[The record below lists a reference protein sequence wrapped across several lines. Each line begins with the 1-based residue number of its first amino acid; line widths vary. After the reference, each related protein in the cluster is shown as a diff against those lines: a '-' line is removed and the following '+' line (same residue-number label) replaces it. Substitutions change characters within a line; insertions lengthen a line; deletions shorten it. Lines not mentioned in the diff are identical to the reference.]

1 MEYIKI
7 DYKDKIYPKKL
18 LQIANCP
25 KQLYILGNYSL
36 LNKTPSVS
44 IIGSRD
50 CTEYGRK
57 YAYIFAE
64 ALSQENICIVSGL
77 AVGIDA
83 IAHNGAIEEKRKNYS
98 SIRRR
103 F

>member
-7 DYKDKIYPKKL
+7 EYTDPIYPKKL
-18 LQIANCP
+18 LQIKDYP
-25 KQLYILGNYSL
+25 KELYIIGNYEL
-36 LNKTPSVS
+36 LNKQYKIS

-57 YAYIFAE
+57 YANWFAKE
-64 ALSQENICIVSGL
+64 LSKKDICIVSGL
-77 AVGIDA
+77 AIGIDA
-83 IAHNGAIEEKRKNYS
+83 IAHNGAIKNSRQNNS

-103 F
+103 V

>member
-7 DYKDKIYPKKL
+7 NCKDTIYPKKL
-18 LQIANCP
+18 LQIANYP
-25 KQLYILGNYSL
+25 KHLYIAGNYEL
-36 LNKTPSVS
+36 LNKAQSVS

-57 YAYIFAE
+57 YAYHFAQV
-64 ALSQENICIVSGL
+64 LSEKDICIVSGL

-98 SIRRR
+98 SIRGRL
-103 F
+103 